1 MEIIIVND
9 YAQMSERGA
18 LSVSETVKKNPRA
31 VLGLATG
38 STPIQTYRLL
48 IEQCERGE
56 LSFAEVRAVNLDEYA
71 GLAAEHEQSYAYFMR
86 KNLFDH
92 IDIDLKN
99 THIPSGT
106 APDLQ
111 AECERYTALLAQ
123 MPRDLQILGLG
134 SNGHIGFNEP
144 GTPFSGRTHVVRLA
158 ESTVRDNSRLFDRI
172 EDVPKMA
179 LTMGIAD
186 IMDAKK
192 ILIMASGKNKAQAVY
207 NTVKGEVSESCP
219 ASVLQKHNNAVLIA
233 DAEAASLL

>member
-18 LSVSETVKKNPRA
+18 LAVSETVKKNPRA

-48 IEQCERGE
+48 IERCERGE
-56 LSFAEVRAVNLDEYA
+56 LSFAEVRAANLDEYA
-71 GLAAEHEQSYAYFMR
+71 GLAAEHEQSYAHFMR

-111 AECERYTALLAQ
+111 AECERYTALLAR

-158 ESTVRDNSRLFDRI
+158 ESTVRDNSRLFARI

-219 ASVLQKHNNAVLIA
+219 ASVLQKHNNVVLIA

>member
-1 MEIIIVND
+1 MKVIVTND
-9 YAQMSERGA
+9 YEELSEKAFGIMA
-18 LSVSETVKKNPRA
+18 DVVKANPSA

-38 STPIQTYRLL
+38 TTPLGLYRRM
-48 IEQCERGE
+48 IEDCRDKGTCYKG
-56 LSFAEVRAVNLDEYA
+56 VKTVNLDEYA

>member
-1 MEIIIVND
+1 M
-9 YAQMSERGA
+9 
-18 LSVSETVKKNPRA
+18 
-31 VLGLATG
+31 
-38 STPIQTYRLL
+38 
-48 IEQCERGE
+48 
-56 LSFAEVRAVNLDEYA
+56 
-71 GLAAEHEQSYAYFMR
+71 
-86 KNLFDH
+86 LFR
-92 IDIDLKN
+92 
-99 THIPSGT
+99 S
-106 APDLQ
+106 
-111 AECERYTALLAQ
+111 

>member
-18 LSVSETVKKNPRA
+18 LAVSETVKKNPRA

-48 IEQCERGE
+48 IERCERGE
-56 LSFAEVRAVNLDEYA
+56 LSFAEVRAANLDEYA
-71 GLAAEHEQSYAYFMR
+71 GLAAEHEQSYAHFMR

-111 AECERYTALLAQ
+111 AECERYTALLAR

-158 ESTVRDNSRLFDRI
+158 ESTVRDNSRLFARI

-219 ASVLQKHNNAVLIA
+219 ASVSQKHNNVVLIA

>member
-9 YAQMSERGA
+9 YSQMSERGA
-18 LSVSETVKKNPRA
+18 LAVSETVKKNPRA

-56 LSFAEVRAVNLDEYA
+56 LSFAEVRAANLDEYA

-86 KNLFDH
+86 KNLFDR

-111 AECERYTALLAQ
+111 AECERYTALLAR

-158 ESTVRDNSRLFDRI
+158 ESTVRDNSRLFARI

-219 ASVLQKHNNAVLIA
+219 ASVLQKHNNVVLIA
-233 DAEAASLL
+233 DADAASLL

>member
-1 MEIIIVND
+1 MKIIIVND

-18 LSVSETVKKNPRA
+18 LAVSETVKKNPRA

-134 SNGHIGFNEP
+134 SNGHIGFNE
-144 GTPFSGRTHVVRLA
+144 
-158 ESTVRDNSRLFDRI
+158 STVRDNSRLFDRI

>member
-18 LSVSETVKKNPRA
+18 LAVSETVKKNPRA

-48 IEQCERGE
+48 IEQCERGK